1 MSMNGGKRETV
12 KKNVKFC
19 HFPEDFHPGIFSDIA
34 GAPKE
39 AVEESFRFRFFFR
52 QYFSVPRD
60 FDIRLDSARSGR
72 GEGMIRSRDKERG
85 FTVKLIPLVQ
95 FLSRIGLYGRLPGL
109 VVVHVIYGIP
119 INLQPITV
127 ALQNLAGSQIVEW
140 YVQMAGA
147 LLAALLIYIILSRF
161 FIRGL
166 LAGSGSS
173 ST

>member
-1 MSMNGGKRETV
+1 
-12 KKNVKFC
+12 
-19 HFPEDFHPGIFSDIA
+19 
-34 GAPKE
+34 
-39 AVEESFRFRFFFR
+39 
-52 QYFSVPRD
+52 
-60 FDIRLDSARSGR
+60 L
-72 GEGMIRSRDKERG
+72 IRSRDKERG

-95 FLSRIGLYGRLPGL
+95 FLSRIGLYGRISGL
-109 VVVHVIYGIP
+109 VVVHVIYCIP

-147 LLAALLIYIILSRF
+147 LLAALLIYIILGKF

-166 LAGSGSS
+166 LARSGSS